1 MKNKILISLE
11 KFNYLNYLAYFT
23 ILLIFWFYYL
33 DIARAYQFPIN
44 DELGYLDEGIHLRN
58 VSYDF
63 REIYNRNRT
72 PFLPLI
78 ISFIS
83 LNKSNLNPFLVDS
96 SYSMEYMILFRNS
109 QIAIIIITLFLTFLI
124 AKQLEKFFKSK
135 VTVIFY
141 IFYLLYIPVTLHIK
155 EVLIEPIF
163 MLLYLYF
170 ILILFEVKDSSAT
183 KDFVKFGI
191 ISGVLFLSKY
201 TGFIIFV
208 FTWLTLL
215 TYRYFYKKEIKI
227 NISIKQL
234 MISFF
239 ILCMIG
245 SPYIIAN
252 ISDGLN
258 PFYSVNSKILWYSS
272 WPEAYQ
278 IIDQYDGNHG
288 FKNIP
293 EDLKPGISYYINNNT
308 LSDTLDRI
316 KLGVGNLKNDYSN
329 PFDLAGKTSILLFCL
344 IILITFNIIFTSR
357 NEVINIIKK
366 NIYEILFI
374 MAISLSLIAGYILYS
389 PISNSPRFH
398 LYITL
403 PIVFLFSFFL
413 DRFSFLEC
421 KKIYIRNIL
430 NLTSVFLFTYINLIF
445 INTYLFY
452 ARVIGFVKSLF

>member
-23 ILLIFWFYYL
+23 ILFIFWFYYI

-96 SYSMEYMILFRNS
+96 SYPTEYMILFRNS

-183 KDFVKFGI
+183 RDFVKFGI

-234 MISFF
+234 LISFF

-278 IIDQYDGNHG
+278 IIEQYDGNHG

-293 EDLKPGISYYINNNT
+293 EDLKPGFSYYINNNT
-308 LSDTLDRI
+308 LSDTIDRI
-316 KLGVGNLKNDYSN
+316 NLGVGNLKNDYSN

-344 IILITFNIIFTSR
+344 ILLITFNIIFTSR

-374 MAISLSLIAGYILYS
+374 TAISLCLIAGYILYS

-403 PIVFLFSFFL
+403 PIVFLFAFFL